1 MSYENIN
8 LENPNFTF
16 YSGYFY
22 SFDEIGDVL
31 FQKTDDGTTAFSYP
45 LDTVL
50 EHEIVSTEHDG
61 VNFWTLEKEGDDET
75 AYIRRWRIEN
85 YICKLKETFTMYEA
99 GVHLYDSDAFTVEHY
114 HSTISGTTSSG
125 TSVVY
130 VYDDFTS
137 QLSAGMEVTL
147 GPNTNGEFETRQ
159 VQNIYS
165 DRVTLVSGTSYNY
178 VDADDF
184 QFYNY
189 VWLFNNYDGVDSST
203 GALYKIDAYDGS
215 YVSKTEGGEFKDVKS
230 TTFHSVDVFTDYG
243 EVEALCYVK
252 ASNLLF
258 VNISDMSYYG
268 SMAMDNVK
276 SDNTVIVVYDLV
288 IDGENVYR
296 LQTQA
301 VYYGTPQSWTN
312 YNYQLGALHSFVA
325 SIAISASP
333 GVIAANGIS
342 TSTITATV
350 RDQFRQPVS
359 GRAVNFTEDDPVGG
373 LSPSSPG
380 TNSEG
385 QVTTVYT
392 SGTDARQVTIT
403 ATVQQS

>member
-1 MSYENIN
+1 
-8 LENPNFTF
+8 
-16 YSGYFY
+16 
-22 SFDEIGDVL
+22 
-31 FQKTDDGTTAFSYP
+31 
-45 LDTVL
+45 
-50 EHEIVSTEHDG
+50 
-61 VNFWTLEKEGDDET
+61 
-75 AYIRRWRIEN
+75 
-85 YICKLKETFTMYEA
+85 
-99 GVHLYDSDAFTVEHY
+99 
-114 HSTISGTTSSG
+114 
-125 TSVVY
+125 
-130 VYDDFTS
+130 
-137 QLSAGMEVTL
+137 
-147 GPNTNGEFETRQ
+147 
-159 VQNIYS
+159 
-165 DRVTLVSGTSYNY
+165 
-178 VDADDF
+178 
-184 QFYNY
+184 
-189 VWLFNNYDGVDSST
+189 
-203 GALYKIDAYDGS
+203 LYKIDAYDGS